1 MSMLNR
7 LANVNNPY
15 QGSAR
20 RVLCVCS
27 AGLLRSPTTAVV
39 LANEPFNYNT
49 RAAGTSDEFALVPVD
64 QALLTWANEIVCMQL
79 EHFTKITALLNEHNL
94 ANRSVTVLDIPDNFP
109 YRDPVLMKIIK
120 DKYLEAH
127 KGP

>member
-79 EHFTKITALLNEHNL
+79 EHF
-94 ANRSVTVLDIPDNFP
+94 
-109 YRDPVLMKIIK
+109 
-120 DKYLEAH
+120 
-127 KGP
+127 